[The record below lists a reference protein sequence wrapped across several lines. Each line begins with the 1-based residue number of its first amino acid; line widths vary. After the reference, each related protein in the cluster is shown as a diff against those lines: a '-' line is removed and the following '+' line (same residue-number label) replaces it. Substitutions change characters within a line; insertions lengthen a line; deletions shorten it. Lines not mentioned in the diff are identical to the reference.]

1 MATGSPALS
10 GPAPR
15 PVLVLGWGNR
25 SRGADALGPELLD
38 RLQRWL
44 ETAHPARAHQVDWLE
59 DYQLQIEHTL
69 DLKDRRAVLLLDAA
83 VGLDTPVAW
92 RTVQPRRDRSLST
105 HALSPETLLQIFEDV
120 HGQPAP
126 PCELLL
132 MQAQIAQCKDSLTEL
147 TARAGIGRAGERSS
161 MPFPQWMEGLVTAW
175 QSTHPNQDLDWTW
188 APRLKRARFYPDP
201 ELEQIIRTLLFS
213 ARPSSGTGHIQH
225 LSARDEGEEVV
236 LEVSLPPPMDAPP
249 RGR

>member
-25 SRGADALGPELLD
+25 SRGDDALGPELLD

-132 MQAQIAQCKDSLTEL
+132 MQAQAFALGQPPQPEAWQALALAETQ
-147 TARAGIGRAGERSS
+147 ARA
-161 MPFPQWMEGLVTAW
+161 W
-175 QSTHPNQDLDWTW
+175 
-188 APRLKRARFYPDP
+188 
-201 ELEQIIRTLLFS
+201 LLTQL
-213 ARPSSGTGHIQH
+213 G
-225 LSARDEGEEVV
+225 DE
-236 LEVSLPPPMDAPP
+236 P
-249 RGR
+249 